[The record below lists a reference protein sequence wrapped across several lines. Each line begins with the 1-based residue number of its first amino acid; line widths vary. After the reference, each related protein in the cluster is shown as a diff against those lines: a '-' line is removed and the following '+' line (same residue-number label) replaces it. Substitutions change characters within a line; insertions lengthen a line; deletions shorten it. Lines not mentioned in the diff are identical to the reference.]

1 MSVRPFCVR
10 AALPQAN
17 RQRHF
22 LFAAASFAYAVS
34 GFAIFPQTSLS
45 QTVPRQGRTGSTIE
59 PANNRQELLSETT
72 PLSEPSH
79 TPLPEPSNTPTIIPH
94 GRVTIVIDPGHGGRD
109 PGAIGIGD
117 LREIDVILPIS
128 LRVAEILKT
137 QGIDVRMTRDSDY
150 FVGLEERVAFSRQV
164 GAQLFVSIHA
174 NSIGN
179 RPDVSGLE
187 VYHNDRGGTFA
198 DTVFQSIVNYYNERN
213 IPIPSRFTRQA
224 RFLVLRKSEVPAIL
238 VETGYLSSPEE
249 SVRLADPNYREA
261 MANGIAKGIL
271 SYLPI
276 ANLATTVR
284 AN

>member
-1 MSVRPFCVR
+1 MSVRPLCH
-10 AALPQAN
+10 
-17 RQRHF
+17 RQRHL
-22 LFAAASFAYAVS
+22 LFVVASLAYAVS

-45 QTVPRQGRTGSTIE
+45 QTVPGQGRTGSPVE
-59 PANNRQELLSETT
+59 PVNNRQELLSETT
-72 PLSEPSH
+72 PLSEPRN
-79 TPLPEPSNTPTIIPH
+79 TPLPESNPPTIIPN

-109 PGAIGIGD
+109 PGAIGIGG
-117 LREIDVILPIS
+117 LREIDAILPIS

-137 QGIDVRMTRDSDY
+137 QGIDVRMTRDRDY
-150 FVGLEERVAFSRQV
+150 FVGLEERVAFSRRV

-174 NSIGN
+174 NSIDN